1 MNRLK
6 RFYKAFLGVVILFF
20 FAAIVGA
27 LGVYFLA
34 FYPNVDLGEFKSRHF
49 YIERDFGYEDV
60 KNELINKGF
69 ISNVTTFDF
78 LAQRKNLPSRIIPGR
93 YLIHNRMS
101 NNSLIN
107 LLRSGAQDPVRL
119 IFTNIRTLEDL
130 AGSVASQLEVDS
142 LSMLYWLQKDSI
154 IKNSGLNTPDIKLLF
169 IPNTYE
175 VYWTTSPAQ
184 LISRMH
190 REYNSF
196 WNASRLALAEQTGL
210 SPAEVGILAS
220 IVQSETNRVDEMP
233 RIAGVYINR
242 LRRNIPL
249 QADPTV
255 VYAIGD
261 FNIRRVLN
269 QHLEIDSPYNTYLYA
284 GLPPGPINL
293 PEPRTI
299 DAVLNYENHDY
310 LYFSASPDFTGYHV
324 FARTYREHLRN
335 AREYQ
340 QALNERRIFR

>member
-1 MNRLK
+1 MAQHKKILIVIRRLLLLI
-6 RFYKAFLGVVILFF
+6 FIAALLVTAGIYYVV
-20 FAAIVGA
+20 FA
-27 LGVYFLA
+27 
-34 FYPNVDLGEFKSRHF
+34 PNVNLGAHESKHF
-49 YIERDFGYEDV
+49 YITQKSDYETV
-60 KNELINKGF
+60 KKQLADEGV
-69 ISNVTTFDF
+69 ISNIKTFDI
-78 LAQRKNLPSRIIPGR
+78 LAQRKNYHLRVLPGR

-107 LLRSGAQDPVRL
+107 LLRSGAQEPTRL
-119 IFTNIRTLEDL
+119 TFTNIRTLNEL
-130 AGSVASQLEVDS
+130 AGSIASQLEADS
-142 LSMLYWLQKDSI
+142 VTMLNYLLNDSVV
-154 IKNSGLNTPDIKLLF
+154 KNSGLNTPDIKLLF

-175 VYWTTSPAQ
+175 VYWTTSPLR
-184 LISRMH
+184 LITRMQ
-190 REYNSF
+190 REYNAF
-196 WNASRLALAEQTGL
+196 WNASRLELASQIGFTPE
-210 SPAEVGILAS
+210 EVGILAS
-220 IVQSETNRVDEMP
+220 IVQSETNRADEMP

-261 FNIRRVLN
+261 FSIRRVLN
-269 QHLEIDSPYNTYLYA
+269 RHLETDSPYNTYLHA

-293 PEPRTI
+293 PEPKTI
-299 DAVLNYENHDY
+299 DAVLNYEKHDY
-310 LYFSASPDFTGYHV
+310 LYFSASPEFNGYHV